1 MHRLLCYTKTTR
13 FDTDY
18 IGAARMKQEVLAI
31 LKQNK
36 GTFVSGQAIS
46 ERLDV
51 TRAAIWKCIKQ
62 LRQDGYGIESVP
74 NHGYKLVADAD
85 TLTYE
90 EVKNALKTQIFG
102 NKIVHFT
109 AIDSTNNWAKKLAEQ
124 GEPEGTVVVAEMQDG
139 GRGCSGRQWTCQS
152 HLGIW
157 MSVILRPQLDMPSV
171 PLITQMACAAVGQ
184 ALEPVAS
191 AVQVGWPHDIVLNGK
206 KIGGVLTESSGEI
219 DQVQYVVV
227 GIGININQTA
237 ADFPSALIDK
247 ATSLKLETGREQSR
261 QLLFCAILEKLE
273 QLYLF
278 FKSSKN
284 FDSALAYCKAHS
296 TTLGHPVL
304 FLKDGTRHSGLALDL
319 DTHGGLVIQLE
330 NGEIQRL
337 LSGSSL
343 TLLG

>member
-1 MHRLLCYTKTTR
+1 
-13 FDTDY
+13 
-18 IGAARMKQEVLAI
+18 MKQKVLAI

-36 GTFVSGQAIS
+36 GFFVSGQAIS

-74 NHGYKLVADAD
+74 NHGYKLITNAD

-90 EVKNALKTQIFG
+90 EVRSALKTQVLG
-102 NKIVHFT
+102 NKIVHFA
-109 AIDSTNNWAKKLAEQ
+109 AIDSTNNWAKRLAEQ

-139 GRGCSGRQWTCQS
+139 GRGCAGRQWTCKS

-157 MSVILRPQLDMPSV
+157 TSILLRPQLDMPSI

-184 ALEPVAS
+184 ALEPVAG
-191 AVQVGWPHDIVLNGK
+191 AVQIGWPHDIVLHGK

-227 GIGININQTA
+227 GIGVNINQTA
-237 ADFPSALIDK
+237 ADFPSSLVDK
-247 ATSLKLETGREQSR
+247 ATSLKLETGQKQSR
-261 QLLFCAILEKLE
+261 KALFCAILEKLE
-273 QLYLF
+273 PLYLSL
-278 FKSSKN
+278 KDGEGS
-284 FDSALAYCKAHS
+284 DLALAYCKAHS
-296 TTLGHPVL
+296 ATIGNRVV
-304 FLKDGTRHSGLALDL
+304 FWKDGIRQSGLALDL
-319 DTHGGLVIQLE
+319 DVHGGLVIRLE
-330 NGEIQRL
+330 NGEIQHL

-343 TLLG
+343 MLQ